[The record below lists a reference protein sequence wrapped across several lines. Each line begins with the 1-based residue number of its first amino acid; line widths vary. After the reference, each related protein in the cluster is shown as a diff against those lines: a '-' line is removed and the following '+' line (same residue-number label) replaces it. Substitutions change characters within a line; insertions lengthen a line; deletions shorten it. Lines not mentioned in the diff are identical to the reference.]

1 MDGREQTVQYLT
13 QMKRELV
20 AKREKLLKPVQEI
33 EREIEHVTSTLSVVL
48 RNGALDEKESP
59 LGFPVKKLRGMTQ
72 AQALIAVAEYNGGT
86 IKALEARAI
95 LVAGGVMRNTKNAAR
110 MVHSLIAR
118 SEVFLRTGRGEY
130 RLKDSAPLRGDG
142 TTGVLHLQS
151 PVQ

>member
-13 QMKRELV
+13 QMKRELL

-48 RNGALDEKESP
+48 RIGVLDEKEST

-95 LVAGGVMRNTKNAAR
+95 LVAAGVMRNTKNTAR
-110 MVHSLIAR
+110 MIHSLIAR
-118 SEVFLRTGRGEY
+118 SEAFLRTGRGEY
-130 RLKDSAPLRGDG
+130 RLKESPPLRGDG
-142 TTGVLHLQS
+142 TTGILHLQS